1 MSDGKYVCMRCKCA
15 GAKSLVP
22 FKIIEDRDG
31 EAVKFRG
38 QLCEKCFNELMPP
51 PQNTDDKNKQ
61 KIEIS
66 LNFLYNYNIRKERKF
81 YGQILT
87 SMCSSRAYNKYS

>member
-1 MSDGKYVCMRCKCA
+1 MSDGKYVCMKCKCA

-22 FKIIEDRDG
+22 FKIVEDKNG
-31 EAVKFRG
+31 ESVKFKG
-38 QLCEKCFNELMPP
+38 QLCEKCFNELIASA
-51 PQNTDDKNKQ
+51 QNTDDENKQ

-81 YGQILT
+81 YGQT
-87 SMCSSRAYNKYS
+87 S

>member
-38 QLCEKCFNELMPP
+38 QLCEKCFNELMASA
-51 PQNTDDKNKQ
+51 QNTIDKNKQ

-66 LNFLYNYNIRKERKF
+66 LNFLYNYYIRKERKF
-81 YGQILT
+81 YGQT
-87 SMCSSRAYNKYS
+87 S

>member
-15 GAKSLVP
+15 GAKSFVP

-38 QLCEKCFNELMPP
+38 QLCEKCFNELIPP
-51 PQNTDDKNKQ
+51 PQNTDDENKQ

-66 LNFLYNYNIRKERKF
+66 LNFLYNYYIRKERKF
-81 YGQILT
+81 YGQT
-87 SMCSSRAYNKYS
+87 S

>member
-1 MSDGKYVCMRCKCA
+1 MSEKNICMKCKCA

-22 FKIIEDRDG
+22 FKIIEDRNG
-31 EAVKFRG
+31 ESVKFRG
-38 QLCEKCFNELMPP
+38 QLCEKCFNELIASA
-51 PQNTDDKNKQ
+51 QNTTDENKQ

-81 YGQILT
+81 YGQT
-87 SMCSSRAYNKYS
+87 S